1 MMRPAVAASHAGR
14 QRGFTLIELLVAITL
29 ASLAAVLGAAVLK
42 AGVDY
47 VGRTREYL
55 RVQEDFHAT
64 TKTVR
69 YLWQGRATDNFLG
82 FADLVEFSTRRV
94 DAPSALLAT
103 RVRLTCRLGEDERYT
118 LHREFLADPKILEKA
133 KAALADS
140 KKVAAD
146 KKPTPPPSGSP
157 PPAQPPGS
165 PPPAQAPAKIEW
177 LVVGEE
183 DLLGGLD
190 SCSFAYLKTV
200 DDKEKK
206 TASWQPAWLDSTP
219 PRMLRLNLG
228 LQRGA
233 VPPLLFTA
241 G

>member
-1 MMRPAVAASHAGR
+1 MRKLPT

-47 VGRTREYL
+47 VGRAREYL
-55 RVQEDFHAT
+55 RVQEDFHAA

-69 YLWQGRATDNFLG
+69 FLWQGRTPDNFIG

-103 RVRLTCRLGEDERYT
+103 RVRLTCRLGENERYT
-118 LHREFLADPKILEKA
+118 LHREFLADTKALEKA
-133 KAALADS
+133 RAAIEGS
-140 KKVAAD
+140 KKPAEAS
-146 KKPTPPPSGSP
+146 KPPPPPPASPPGAPAGTPPP
-157 PPAQPPGS
+157 PPAVP
-165 PPPAQAPAKIEW
+165 KIEW
-177 LVVGEE
+177 QVVGEE

-190 SCSFAYLKTV
+190 ACSFAYLRTLE
-200 DDKEKK
+200 DKDKK
-206 TASWQPAWLDSTP
+206 TASWQPAWIEGAA
-219 PRMLRLNLG
+219 PRMLRLNIS

>member
-1 MMRPAVAASHAGR
+1 MRKFPT

-47 VGRTREYL
+47 VGRAREYL
-55 RVQEDFHAT
+55 RVQEDFHAA

-69 YLWQGRATDNFLG
+69 FLWQGRTPDNFIG

-103 RVRLTCRLGEDERYT
+103 RVRLTCRLGENERYT
-118 LHREFLADPKILEKA
+118 LHREFLADTKALEKA
-133 KAALADS
+133 RAAIEDS
-140 KKVAAD
+140 KKPAEAS
-146 KKPTPPPSGSP
+146 KPPPPPASPPGAPAGTPPP
-157 PPAQPPGS
+157 PPAVP
-165 PPPAQAPAKIEW
+165 KIEW
-177 LVVGEE
+177 QVVGEE
-183 DLLGGLD
+183 DMLGGLD
-190 SCSFAYLKTV
+190 ACSFAYLRTLE
-200 DDKEKK
+200 DKDKK
-206 TASWQPAWLDSTP
+206 TASWQPAWGDGAA
-219 PRMLRLNLG
+219 PRMLRLNIS

>member
-1 MMRPAVAASHAGR
+1 MRKLST

-47 VGRTREYL
+47 VGRAREYL
-55 RVQEDFHAT
+55 RVQEDFHAA

-69 YLWQGRATDNFLG
+69 FLWQGRTPDNFIG

-118 LHREFLADPKILEKA
+118 LHREFLADSKALEKA
-133 KAALADS
+133 KAAIEDS
-140 KKVAAD
+140 KKPAEAS
-146 KKPTPPPSGSP
+146 KPPPALPPAGSP
-157 PPAQPPGS
+157 PGTPPGA
-165 PPPAQAPAKIEW
+165 PPAPAAVKIEW

-183 DLLGGLD
+183 DLIGGLD
-190 SCSFAYLKTV
+190 ACSFAYLRTLE
-200 DDKEKK
+200 DKDKK
-206 TASWQPAWLDSTP
+206 TASWQPAWGDGAA
-219 PRMLRLNLG
+219 PRMLRLNIS